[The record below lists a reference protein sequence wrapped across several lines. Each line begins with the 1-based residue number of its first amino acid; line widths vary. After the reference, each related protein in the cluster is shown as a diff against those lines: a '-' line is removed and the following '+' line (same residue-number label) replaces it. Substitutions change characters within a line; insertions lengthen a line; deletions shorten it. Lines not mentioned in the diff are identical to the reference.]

1 MSFVTLAAK
10 TLSYLEIISL
20 NKSFGPRQIL
30 RAVNAVAQKGAT
42 IALTGVSGAGKSTLL
57 NILAGL
63 ERAESGTVRVGDTD
77 VTSTSAA
84 KLATWRAG
92 NVGLVFQGHHLL
104 PDLLA
109 WENVA
114 LPLRIKRANSA
125 EARRQAWGMLSQLGL
140 EQQAAQP
147 VGQLSGGEQQRVALA
162 RALVGRPG
170 LVLADEPTGQLDD
183 ATGTALVS
191 LLLENTRMTGA
202 TLILATHN
210 PRWLSLCERRWHLS
224 EGTLSGEI

>member
-1 MSFVTLAAK
+1 M
-10 TLSYLEIISL
+10 
-20 NKSFGPRQIL
+20 
-30 RAVNAVAQKGAT
+30 RAVNAVAAKGAT
-42 IALTGVSGAGKSTLL
+42 IALTGASGAGKSTLL

-140 EQQAAQP
+140 EQQSAQP
-147 VGQLSGGEQQRVALA
+147 VGQLSGGERQRVALA

-183 ATGTALVS
+183 TTGAALVS

-224 EGTLSGEI
+224 EGTLSSEI

>member
-1 MSFVTLAAK
+1 MP
-10 TLSYLEIISL
+10 YLEIKSL

-30 RAVNAVAQKGAT
+30 RAVNAVAEKGAT
-42 IALTGVSGAGKSTLL
+42 IALTGASGAGKSTLL

-63 ERAESGTVRVGDTD
+63 ERADSGTVRVGDTD
-77 VTSTSAA
+77 ITATPASNLAA
-84 KLATWRAG
+84 WRAG
-92 NVGLVFQGHHLL
+92 KVGLVFQGHHLL

-125 EARRQAWGMLSQLGL
+125 EARRQAWQILSQLGL

-147 VGQLSGGEQQRVALA
+147 VGQLAGGEQQRVALA
-162 RALVGRPG
+162 RALVGRPD

-183 ATGTALVS
+183 ATGAALVS

-210 PRWLSLCERRWHLS
+210 PRWLSHCERRWHLS